1 MNPVCERCGERP
13 ASVHL
18 TQVVNGQKSV
28 QHLCEHCA
36 IAMGTFPVG
45 GPWHVGHLLG
55 SLMPPPNREAP
66 AEPERVGP
74 RCPHCGWTA
83 PLFQQ
88 TGRFGCDRCYEAF
101 QPHLGDLVRR
111 IHGSTEHRGKI
122 PARVG
127 GGLRRQQ
134 TLNALRA
141 ELSQAVEA
149 EAFEEAARLRDQ
161 IRRLEQEVAD

>member
-1 MNPVCERCGERP
+1 
-13 ASVHL
+13 
-18 TQVVNGQKSV
+18 
-28 QHLCEHCA
+28 
-36 IAMGTFPVG
+36 
-45 GPWHVGHLLG
+45 
-55 SLMPPPNREAP
+55 
-66 AEPERVGP
+66 
-74 RCPHCGWTA
+74 
-83 PLFQQ
+83 
-88 TGRFGCDRCYEAF
+88 
-101 QPHLGDLVRR
+101 LGDLVRR